1 MVSLLAEY
9 ATRSIRQA
17 TRAAKAARLTADA
30 DRIRT
35 ALLTAVS
42 HDLRRPIVSADAA
55 VSCLRRPGIQL
66 TAERHDQLLATVEA
80 SLDQLARVTASLL
93 DISQR
98 QAHGVAEALELGSR
112 LASGAVDAAGNSAPR
127 WPARL

>member
-1 MVSLLAEY
+1 M
-9 ATRSIRQA
+9 
-17 TRAAKAARLTADA
+17 
-30 DRIRT
+30 
-35 ALLTAVS
+35 
-42 HDLRRPIVSADAA
+42 RR
-55 VSCLRRPGIQL
+55 CLRRPGIQL

-98 QAHGVAEALELGSR
+98 QAHGVDSGVAEALELGSR